1 MNRSAEDSFLPTRH
15 SLVERLKDL
24 DDQASWQ
31 QFFDT
36 YWRLIRSVALKAG
49 LTEAEA
55 QDAVQETVIGVA
67 RAMPEFCYDPA
78 RCSFK
83 GWLLLLTRQRI
94 VHQFRKRG
102 KVGEA
107 SRLSPRAPI
116 SPLSDETAR

>member
-31 QFFDT
+31 EFFDT

-55 QDAVQETVIGVA
+55 QDAN
-67 RAMPEFCYDPA
+67 PLD
-78 RCSFK
+78 
-83 GWLLLLTRQRI
+83 
-94 VHQFRKRG
+94 
-102 KVGEA
+102 
-107 SRLSPRAPI
+107 SPRPLTSEPAP
-116 SPLSDETAR
+116 